1 METAY
6 SKERRHKKLIL
17 AAIDTSEK
25 GKMAFDEWKESIDLD
40 SIDYPS
46 QKMLSAIGHHL
57 SDDLISNQIRKVA
70 KFTWLRSQ
78 MLLRAGFRA
87 EATLVA
93 EGIPT
98 AWIKGTAVLA
108 RTKTEIS
115 KRPMDDIDLL
125 VPRSYVS
132 RAAMCLKEAGFKSD
146 ADEELSNRPEALTE
160 TLHALAFRDETGAE
174 VDLHWRAFKGA
185 QAKEAEV
192 DLWSR
197 VANAKLFGRDVIA
210 LSAEDLLVQIMATNR
225 EGNDAYWA
233 LDAMRVIEDNS
244 LDFQLA
250 YQIAKQRKLLGVFIL
265 GLAHLGEYKTDVI
278 PPKSFVK
285 IKLLAFLLNLG
296 HLLSGTKA
304 IRNLWEFTNLWAPRK
319 LKNKNFD
326 NQDESIQVLQPAQS
340 ISLKRNGTAF
350 FRSPFATAGW
360 NQAEA
365 GGTWSSSRVA
375 EIKYQTTNTNTSQL
389 RAKATFSIISS
400 EFSKL
405 RAVAIYVNGK
415 RAMWKILYSPLGRTQ
430 IEEFLVPSTFQQE
443 QVTISFWV
451 SSTIRPRKHKL
462 NLDQRELGIYLQ
474 TIEIGTNPVE

>member
-6 SKERRHKKLIL
+6 SKDRRHKQLTL
-17 AAIDTSEK
+17 AAIDTSER
-25 GKMAFDEWKESIDLD
+25 GRVAFEEWKETLDLD

-46 QKMLSAIGHHL
+46 QKMLSAISHHL

-87 EATLVA
+87 ESALLA

-132 RAAMCLKEAGFKSD
+132 RAAICLKKAGFKSD
-146 ADEELSNRPEALTE
+146 ADEELTNRPEALTE

-185 QAKEAEV
+185 QAEEAEF
-192 DLWSR
+192 DLWTR
-197 VANAKLFGRDVIA
+197 VSAAKLFGRDVIA
-210 LSAEDLLVQIMATNR
+210 LTAEDLLVQIMATNR

-250 YQIAKQRKLLGVFIL
+250 FQIAKQRKLLGVFIL
-265 GLAHLGEYKTDVI
+265 GLAHLGEYRTEFI

-285 IKLLAFLLNLG
+285 IKLFAFLINLG
-296 HLLSGTKA
+296 HFLSGTKA
-304 IRNLWEFTNLWAPRK
+304 IRNLWEFTNLWSPRK
-319 LKNKNFD
+319 LKNTNFD
-326 NQDESIQVLQPAQS
+326 NQDGSIQVLQPAQS
-340 ISLKRNGTAF
+340 ISLKRDGGAF
-350 FRSPFATAGW
+350 FRSPFATGGW
-360 NQAEA
+360 NQAED
-365 GGTWSSSRVA
+365 GGTWSSLRVA
-375 EIKYQTTNTNTSQL
+375 EIKYQTANTNTSQL
-389 RAKATFSIISS
+389 RAKATFSVISS

-405 RAVAIYVNGK
+405 RAVAIYVNG
-415 RAMWKILYSPLGRTQ
+415 RRVMWKILYGPLGKTQ
-430 IEEFLVPSTFQQE
+430 VEEFLIPSCFRQE

-474 TIEIGTNPVE
+474 TIEIGNNPIE